1 MPDPSN
7 NNPLMSHPNKSVSAY
22 MNKLLVLGV
31 LGTTEEEQHRFFA
44 NAGMQAHM
52 FSEVKE
58 HYSLSDLE
66 SLHSGPPEEA
76 EDPYEGVPHLRKLV
90 EAMHRDYMKLLAAH

>member
-1 MPDPSN
+1 MSDPSD
-7 NNPLMSHPNKSVSAY
+7 NPLISHPNKSVSTY
-22 MNKLLVLGV
+22 MNELLVLGV
-31 LGTTEEEQHRFFA
+31 LGNTEEEQRRFFA
-44 NAGMQAHM
+44 NTEMQAQM